1 MDGDADCI
9 FFGAFA
15 AALINFPI
23 WRAGAVHLFS
33 STSLRGA
40 NNASSSFS
48 VTTSALP
55 KSSSSS
61 SSRTLTN
68 QPYRGVVGSVLAMTW
83 SRGGIF
89 FASQLGYRKM
99 REAGFGRL
107 ESSVAPSFLS
117 SSLIQFL
124 NTPLIMGT
132 LAMQNPQYQGNNS
145 VLSCLANT
153 YQKTGFAS
161 LFAGA
166 TSVMLRSVPKYVA
179 IISIDN
185 YLDEALTG
193 EAKFC
198 KGSLA
203 GIGAVLLTN
212 PFDSLHAE
220 YLKAEKLSLV
230 SVIKREGLSLLSKG
244 LAPNMIAVVLPTTV
258 TILVSDILK
267 TWKYSEYAD
276 L

>member
-1 MDGDADCI
+1 MQASS
-9 FFGAFA
+9 
-15 AALINFPI
+15 L
-23 WRAGAVHLFS
+23 LFS
-33 STSLRGA
+33 FALANANHLLNYRILNTKATTVSSAVWPTLIKKRDLLRCLQGQRQVRGRSTS
-40 NNASSSFS
+40 SSSFPEPI
-48 VTTSALP
+48 L
-55 KSSSSS
+55 
-61 SSRTLTN
+61 L
-68 QPYRGVVGSVLAMTW
+68 L
-83 SRGGIF
+83 
-89 FASQLGYRKM
+89 
-99 REAGFGRL
+99 
-107 ESSVAPSFLS
+107 
-117 SSLIQFL
+117 
-124 NTPLIMGT
+124 
-132 LAMQNPQYQGNNS
+132 
-145 VLSCLANT
+145 
-153 YQKTGFAS
+153 
-161 LFAGA
+161 
-166 TSVMLRSVPKYVA
+166 VMLRSVPKYVA